1 MSNTA
6 FAQAGEPFD
15 IGQHQGVLRHG
26 FCTYQ
31 VRSAK
36 LAGLLI
42 NIAALNGQDALR
54 ET

>member
-1 MSNTA
+1 MSNTIL
-6 FAQAGEPFD
+6 AQAGEHFD
-15 IGQHQGVLRHG
+15 IGQHQGFLRHG
-26 FCTYQ
+26 LCTYQ

-42 NIAALNGQDALR
+42 NITALNGQGALR

>member
-1 MSNTA
+1 MSSTVL
-6 FAQAGEPFD
+6 AQAGEHFD
-15 IGQHQGVLRHG
+15 IGQHQVFLRHG